1 MSGILKP
8 LTHSLNVISGS
19 SDAVN
24 IDHIASMTRNV
35 VDPAPSA
42 NTAGS
47 YTIVFKLRGDDTS
60 PVEVVWSYVDEA
72 TMDTDY
78 ASLLVNNSVA
88 V

>member
-8 LTHSLNVISGS
+8 LTHSLNVISAS
-19 SDAVN
+19 SDAVA
-24 IDHIASMTRNV
+24 IDNVLSIARLV
-35 VDPAPSA
+35 IDPAASA

-47 YTIVFKLRGDDTS
+47 YQIVFNMKGDENS
-60 PVEVVWSYVDEA
+60 PAEVIWPYVDEA